1 MATSFKCTDEAKT
14 HIPEDMKERLRQKAR
29 QAGCD
34 FSEYLRDLIYMA
46 EEGLTFGEHVANHR
60 RAVLGGK
67 GQGVGQIKPA
77 DSSVFSS

>member
-14 HIPEDMKERLRQKAR
+14 HIPYDMKERLRHKAHE
-29 QAGCD
+29 AGCD

-46 EEGLTFGEHVANHR
+46 EHGLTFGEHVANHR

-67 GQGVGQIKPA
+67 GQAVGQIKPA
-77 DSSVFSS
+77 DSALFSS